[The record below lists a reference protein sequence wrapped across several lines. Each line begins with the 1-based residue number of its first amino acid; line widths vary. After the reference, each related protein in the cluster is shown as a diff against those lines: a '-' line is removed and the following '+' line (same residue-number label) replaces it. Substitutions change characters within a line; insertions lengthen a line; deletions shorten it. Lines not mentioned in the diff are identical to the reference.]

1 MFLKNR
7 RRSTFP
13 RLFPP
18 TSTAPETI
26 SALGR
31 ARRIRHLVV
40 FDGGREE

>member
-7 RRSTFP
+7 PAIAVPS
-13 RLFPP
+13 LAP
-18 TSTAPETI
+18 TELGAPETI